1 MFIKLY
7 LVRNKRISIQ
17 SNYRITKN
25 SLLARGR
32 PVDGMSYASSL
43 VEGPEN
49 DPEQSAVMFLT
60 QLAGAV
66 S

>member
-1 MFIKLY
+1 
-7 LVRNKRISIQ
+7 
-17 SNYRITKN
+17 
-25 SLLARGR
+25 
-32 PVDGMSYASSL
+32 MSYASSL
-43 VEGPEN
+43 VEGAEN